1 MDTAKAKDAKLEG
14 RVDTEDDSPG
24 TSSEDSYDW
33 KVRRTT
39 SKVIDSVKKR
49 VAMQKSPPLEHN
61 GNGGAEEI
69 STTHPVAPEK
79 SLSLDEKLEELVP
92 EKKTLSLEA
101 QKVLSLD
108 RNRSRVFKIP
118 PTYNALE
125 CMFGPSMSNTASS
138 LYSNNSLYSSFRSND
153 SGLPSVTS
161 RNLSDSAKSSPG
173 FSISLESDAFEPAA
187 NDDPKAEVKP
197 KDSEGSRKK
206 SHSHESPSRPPYFKS
221 ISSPSKIMN
230 FVQHKVSSG
239 SRSSEES
246 DDNKSDVS
254 GKQGKQTRR
263 KFKEAATNHS
273 FKTISKLPMAAL
285 HLSTDDT
292 EEEDEKARKE
302 MQEIEEA
309 LKSPTIREKPFRKRS
324 GAVRLSVEERRRS
337 SSAPN
342 SPSFSVKSPEAEQ
355 LNCTSD

>member
-1 MDTAKAKDAKLEG
+1 MDTAKAKEATLEG
-14 RVDTEDDSPG
+14 RVDTEDESPN
-24 TSSEDSYDW
+24 TSSEDSFDW
-33 KVRRTT
+33 KIRRTT
-39 SKVIDSVKKR
+39 SKVIESVKKR
-49 VAMQKSPPLEHN
+49 VAMQNSPTLEQN
-61 GNGGAEEI
+61 GDSAVDDT
-69 STTHPVAPEK
+69 STTHPAAPEK

-101 QKVLSLD
+101 QKDLSLD

-118 PTYNALE
+118 PSYNALE

-153 SGLPSVTS
+153 SGLPSLTS

-173 FSISLESDAFEPAA
+173 FSISLESDTFEPAA

-197 KDSEGSRKK
+197 KDSEESRRK
-206 SHSHESPSRPPYFKS
+206 SHSHGSPSRPPYFKS
-221 ISSPSKIMN
+221 ISSPSKIIN
-230 FVQHKVSSG
+230 FVQHKMSAG

-263 KFKEAATNHS
+263 KFKDAARNPS
-273 FKTISKLPMAAL
+273 YKTISKLPTAPFL
-285 HLSTDDT
+285 LSIDST
-292 EEEDEKARKE
+292 EENERAQKE

-309 LKSPTIREKPFRKRS
+309 LKSPTIKEKPFRKRS
-324 GAVRLSVEERRRS
+324 GAVRLSVEERPRS
-337 SSAPN
+337 SSAPS
-342 SPSFSVKSPEAEQ
+342 SPSFSVESQDAEQ